1 MKNILL
7 SLFIIGFLFCS
18 CKEEVKEDLLTKAW
32 EEMNNNNFQLAE
44 DYCNQILASSD
55 TLPVD
60 SLRKVYSARHSARV
74 SLDKWQLAL
83 EDCKKMIELGD
94 TSIDTKNMLGQAYLF
109 LGDYDDAIQVYQEL
123 TNIDSKNFESY
134 FEIGCAYGM
143 KNETDSAYKYYTV
156 SIEKQPIN
164 NALAYNRRGRL
175 YSEDKLYKEALLDFD
190 SAISQLE
197 GSEHQCLA
205 YTLRGEVYYQLEE
218 IDKAL
223 RDFDNSIELCQDL
236 VSPYYHKGFIY
247 AQQNQESAALEN
259 YKKAVDLDSTRL
271 DIYWNMSRIYKKLGN
286 KQELIYCYSAILKQE
301 PANYSALE
309 LRGFIY
315 SHLGDYESAIKDF
328 DKIINADIEETDKD
342 QTYELRGI
350 VYLRLDKDEQ
360 ACNDFYKSV
369 SLGNKEAQRRID
381 LVCK

>member
-32 EEMNNNNFQLAE
+32 EEINNKNYQLAE
-44 DYCNQILASSD
+44 EYCNQILASSD
-55 TLPVD
+55 TLLLD
-60 SLRKVYSARHSARV
+60 SLKQIYSARHSARV
-74 SLDKWQLAL
+74 ALDKWELCL
-83 EDCKKMIELGD
+83 EDCRKMIELGD
-94 TSIDTKNMLGQAYLF
+94 TSSKTKNMLGQAYF
-109 LGDYDDAIQVYQEL
+109 YSNNYDSAMQVYKSL
-123 TNIDSKNFESY
+123 LGSY
-134 FEIGCAYGM
+134 FEGFEANFQIGDIYRL
-143 KNETDSAYKYYTV
+143 KNKIDSAYKYYTA

-175 YSEDKLYKEALLDFD
+175 YSEDELYKEALLDFD

-247 AQQNQESAALEN
+247 AQQNQKSAALEN

>member
-32 EEMNNNNFQLAE
+32 EEINNKNYQQAE
-44 DYCNQILASSD
+44 EYCNQILASSD
-55 TLPVD
+55 TLHVD
-60 SLRKVYSARHSARV
+60 SLREIYLARHSARV
-74 SLDKWQLAL
+74 MLDKWQLCL
-83 EDCKKMIELGD
+83 EDCQKMIELGD
-94 TSIDTKNMLGQAYLF
+94 TSIDTKNMLGQAHSF
-109 LGDYDDAIQVYQEL
+109 LGNYDDAIQVYQKL
-123 TNIDSKNFESY
+123 ANIDSEKFEPY
-134 FEIGCAYGM
+134 FQIGDAYRM
-143 KNETDSAYKYYTV
+143 KREVDSAYKYFTM
-156 SIEKQPIN
+156 SIENKPLK

-175 YSEDKLYKEALLDFD
+175 YSEDKLYKKAIVDFD

-236 VSPYYHKGFIY
+236 VSPYYHRGFIY
-247 AQQNQESAALEN
+247 AQQNQKNEALEN

-360 ACNDFYKSV
+360 ACNDFHKAV
-369 SLGNKEAQRRID
+369 SLGNKEAQRRIN